1 MYVLL
6 LILFPILLLFHTYLA
21 FGVLGAALVSMYLER
36 TTPAKRVNREPEPMY
51 KAGYED

>member
-21 FGVLGAALVSMYLER
+21 FGVLGAAIIAMYLER
-36 TTPAKRVNREPEPMY
+36 TKPAKRVSREPESMY
-51 KAGYED
+51 RPGYED

>member
-21 FGVLGAALVSMYLER
+21 FGVLGAALVAMYFDR
-36 TTPAKRVNREPEPMY
+36 TKPPKRLSREPDSMY

>member
-21 FGVLGAALVSMYLER
+21 FGVLGVAIVAMYLDR
-36 TTPAKRVNREPEPMY
+36 SKPAKRPSREPDTMY

>member
-21 FGVLGAALVSMYLER
+21 FGVLGVAIVAMYLDR
-36 TTPAKRVNREPEPMY
+36 SKSAKRLSREPDTMY